1 MEEKKEKKGFFK
13 KVWYSTTKIEK
24 YPELSAEGLKSSI
37 KYLIILV
44 LIIGLASSL
53 VTVYR
58 TSLKIKEIASYINE
72 RIPEL
77 TYSNETL
84 QVETEEPII
93 DENDIFGKIIIDTN
107 TEDEQK
113 IEEYKNNENAIII
126 LKNKIILQENGTAE
140 YNYNEL
146 LGQVGITE
154 FNKQNL
160 VEYLNGKGIMN
171 IYLSLTLSLFIYA
184 FIIYLINT
192 LFYIIIIS
200 IFGYIATMI
209 LKLKI
214 RYVAVFN
221 MGVYAITLPIL
232 LNIIYIIIN
241 AFFQFKITYFEV
253 LYALLASIYI
263 MAAICM
269 LKLEFNK
276 KQGEVEKIVEVEKQ
290 EKEKEEKQEDDGQ
303 EESGL

>member
-1 MEEKKEKKGFFK
+1 MKKGFFK

-58 TSLKIKEIASYINE
+58 TSLKIKGIASYINE

-241 AFFQFKITYFEV
+241 AIFQFKITYFEI

-290 EKEKEEKQEDDGQ
+290 EKEEKQEDDGQ

>member
-1 MEEKKEKKGFFK
+1 MKKGFFK

-44 LIIGLASSL
+44 LIIGLASSS

-154 FNKQNL
+154 FNKQKL

-290 EKEKEEKQEDDGQ
+290 EKENEEKQEDDGQ

>member
-1 MEEKKEKKGFFK
+1 MKKGFFK

-276 KQGEVEKIVEVEKQ
+276 KQGDVENIEEVEKL
-290 EKEKEEKQEDDGQ
+290 EKEI
-303 EESGL
+303 

>member
-1 MEEKKEKKGFFK
+1 MKKGFFK

>member
-1 MEEKKEKKGFFK
+1 MKKGFFK

-113 IEEYKNNENAIII
+113 IEEYKNAVDSAKLSEDSLSI
-126 LKNKIILQENGTAE
+126 LTKFTSQDSYKKLNDDIKTMTGTSID
-140 YNYNEL
+140 EL
-146 LGQVGITE
+146 LSSYITSNE
-154 FNKQNL
+154 TDN
-160 VEYLNGKGIMN
+160 
-171 IYLSLTLSLFIYA
+171 
-184 FIIYLINT
+184 
-192 LFYIIIIS
+192 
-200 IFGYIATMI
+200 
-209 LKLKI
+209 
-214 RYVAVFN
+214 
-221 MGVYAITLPIL
+221 
-232 LNIIYIIIN
+232 
-241 AFFQFKITYFEV
+241 
-253 LYALLASIYI
+253 
-263 MAAICM
+263 
-269 LKLEFNK
+269 
-276 KQGEVEKIVEVEKQ
+276 
-290 EKEKEEKQEDDGQ
+290 D
-303 EESGL
+303 